1 MAMKFRPKQ
10 SGVRNAVQLN
20 LPSMIDV
27 VFLLLIFF
35 LFSSIIN
42 PSESQL
48 TPGIQSQSAE
58 GASSGRDFAPQVVL
72 VEMLDGAPVYRIGS
86 RVMRDRREL
95 ASVLRDLPR
104 ELGVFV
110 RVDDAVPVGF
120 AVSAIQVCRDAGYT
134 KVTYVPK
141 GR

>member
-1 MAMKFRPKQ
+1 MQFRPKQ
-10 SGVRNAVQLN
+10 SGLRNAVQLN

-42 PSESQL
+42 PSEAHL
-48 TPGIQSQSAE
+48 APNIQSQSAE

-86 RVMRDRREL
+86 RVVRDRREL
-95 ASVLRDLPR
+95 ASILRDLPR

-120 AVSAIQVCRDAGYT
+120 AASAIQVCRDAGYT